1 MASYKRQRFFVDR
14 RVQGA
19 LVLRSLFYW
28 VFCLL
33 TIVVM
38 MICWRMVT
46 MPVLESGL
54 QMGSLW
60 AEYAPVAVASFF
72 MLPIIVMDT
81 IRLSNRFAGP
91 MVRFRKQ
98 LHELAE
104 GETITPL
111 KFRDA
116 DYWSEMAD
124 DFNKVAAKLGA
135 LKPYQDGQS
144 ESPTAVVAKV

>member
-1 MASYKRQRFFVDR
+1 MAGYKRRRFFVDR

-33 TIVVM
+33 TITVM

-46 MPVLESGL
+46 MPVLESGP
-54 QMGSLW
+54 QVQSLW
-60 AEYAPVAVASFF
+60 TEYAPVAIASFF

-91 MVRFRKQ
+91 MLRFRRK
-98 LHELAE
+98 LRELAD
-104 GETITPL
+104 GESIEPL
-111 KFRDA
+111 KFRDH

-135 LKPYQDGQS
+135 LKPYQNVEN
-144 ESPTAVVAKV
+144 ESAARVTADV

>member
-1 MASYKRQRFFVDR
+1 MSKSQRRRVFVDR

-19 LVLRSLFYW
+19 LVLRSVFYW
-28 VFCLL
+28 IFCLL

-38 MICWRMVT
+38 MIAWRMVT
-46 MPVLESGL
+46 MPVLDSGV
-54 QMGSLW
+54 QVGSLW

-81 IRLSNRFAGP
+81 VRLSNRFAGP
-91 MVRFRKQ
+91 MVRFRRE

-104 GETITPL
+104 GESIHPL

-135 LKPYQDGQS
+135 LRPYSDTAT
-144 ESPTAVVAKV
+144 ESTVIV